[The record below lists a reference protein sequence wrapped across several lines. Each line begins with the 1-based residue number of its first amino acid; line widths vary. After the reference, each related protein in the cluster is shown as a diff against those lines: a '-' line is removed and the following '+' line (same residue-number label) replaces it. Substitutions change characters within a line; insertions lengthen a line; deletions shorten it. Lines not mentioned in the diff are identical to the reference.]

1 MKKLG
6 VLGVV
11 VALMCMLMG
20 CGAKTYTLQFDN
32 INLMTVVN
40 KSDNKEVNLTK
51 EQIKTAT
58 EEMGKITFEEEAE
71 ALGEEYLYKLTMSNG
86 EQSPVDIYIYD
97 STHMKMGD
105 KFYTATKNE
114 FNLIF
119 YKSLFGK

>member
-11 VALMCMLMG
+11 LALLTMLMG

-58 EEMGKITFEEEAE
+58 EEMGKITFVEEAE
-71 ALGEEYLYKLTMSNG
+71 DQGAEYLYKLTMSNG
-86 EQSPVDIYIYD
+86 EQSAVDIYIYD
-97 STHMKMGD
+97 NTHMKMGD
-105 KFYTATKNE
+105 KFYTATENE
-114 FNLIF
+114 FNLMF
-119 YKSLFGK
+119 YKTLFVK